1 MINTWDDIATTCRE
15 VATSVIGTAQQP
27 QKPWISN
34 GTLDAIKRRKRLHN
48 ILLRAKT
55 NEVLAKSNY
64 RVAANIVKR
73 LARRDKR
80 LYFNKLAEQAEQA
93 SNIGNIR
100 GVYETIKQMSGNNIR
115 PIAGIKDENGR
126 ELSSP
131 EEQIDRWRQFF
142 CTEEPAANVSQP
154 YTSTLRRNPRRD
166 VNTDPPTYEEAI
178 TTLKS
183 LKSGNA
189 ADPDNIPSVLL
200 RYEAEPI
207 AQSITPIIRY
217 VWQTNVFPKEWKNG
231 TIVTI
236 PKKVISLSAKIGEE
250 LHY

>member
-1 MINTWDDIATTCRE
+1 MINKWDDIATTCRE

-34 GTLDAIKRRKRLHN
+34 ETLDAIKHRKRLRN

-55 NEVLAKSNY
+55 NEAKVLAKSNY

-80 LYFNKLAEQAEQA
+80 LYFNMLTEQAEQA
-93 SNIGNIR
+93 SNIGNIH

-115 PIAGIKDENGR
+115 PIAAIKDENGR

-131 EEQIDRWRQFF
+131 EEQIARWRQFF
-142 CTEEPAANVSQP
+142 STEEPAVNVSQP

-166 VNTDPPTYEEAI
+166 YNPE
-178 TTLKS
+178 
-183 LKSGNA
+183 
-189 ADPDNIPSVLL
+189 
-200 RYEAEPI
+200 
-207 AQSITPIIRY
+207 
-217 VWQTNVFPKEWKNG
+217 
-231 TIVTI
+231 VT
-236 PKKVISLSAKIGEE
+236 
-250 LHY
+250 